1 MHPYFLFQVLHYPA
15 AYLQEGDFADF
26 GVVLDLEEALLS
38 VQEGFLGLTHL
49 DSGQVTK
56 QVTLLCYIHC
66 LLCGLK
72 VLLLQFQQHQVVLV
86 SLPEIV
92 QVGTE
97 LQFQLVNGDIGRQF
111 IQTGVALLYTLLSAN
126 QVYADGG
133 AE

>member
-15 AYLQEGDFADF
+15 TDLEEGDLTDF

-49 DSGQVTK
+49 NSGEVTK
-56 QVTLLCYIHC
+56 QVTLLCYIHS

-92 QVGTE
+92 QVGA
-97 LQFQLVNGDIGRQF
+97 QLK
-111 IQTGVALLYTLLSAN
+111 
-126 QVYADGG
+126 
-133 AE
+133 